1 MILVTGAA
9 GFLGRRVV
17 RSLCE
22 HGVPRIRC
30 LVRPGTDVR
39 AVPTDFP
46 ACAVEFV
53 AANFNDSAG
62 LRKAFDGVEVV
73 YHLAAA
79 KRGSAPSLV
88 ADTVVGSDNVL
99 QAAQS
104 TNVAR
109 FVLVSSLGVI
119 DAAGLPSGSLVDES
133 VALDPHPE
141 WRDAYTFSKHRQE
154 TLAWEYARRGLP
166 LVVVRPGVIFGPGE
180 PLLHTR
186 VGVRVPGMFL
196 QLGRRNA
203 IPLTYVENCADAVVL
218 AGLKLDLL
226 KPDVGNAVV
235 CVVDDNLPLGRQI
248 LRRHQ
253 REIERLRVVTVPYS
267 VMRQVA
273 RVNVWY
279 HERTQGHFPVLCTP
293 YEVASMWK
301 RLRYSNRAAKERL
314 GWSPRVDMQTALDKT
329 FRALADAQHSS

>member
-1 MILVTGAA
+1 MILVTGGA

-17 RSLCE
+17 RALAE
-22 HGVPRIRC
+22 RGVPRIRC
-30 LVRPGTDVR
+30 LVRPGADVS

-53 AANFNDSAG
+53 MASFNDSAG

-73 YHLAAA
+73 YHVAAA
-79 KRGSAPSLV
+79 KRGSAPALV

-104 TNVAR
+104 ANVAR
-109 FVLVSSLGVI
+109 FVLVSSLGVV
-119 DAAGLPSGSLVDES
+119 DAAGLPIGGVVDES
-133 VALDPHPE
+133 VPLDPHPE

-154 TLAWEYARRGLP
+154 TLAWEYAGRGLP

-186 VGVRVPGMFL
+186 VGLRVPGMFL
-196 QLGRRNA
+196 QLGRPNA
-203 IPLTYVENCADAVVL
+203 IPLTYVDNCADAVVL
-218 AGLKLDLL
+218 AGLKPDLR
-226 KPDVGNAVV
+226 NAVV
-235 CVVDDNLPLGRQI
+235 CVVDDDLPLGRQI
-248 LRRHQ
+248 LRRYR

-267 VMRQVA
+267 VMRQLA

-293 YEVASMWK
+293 YEVASIWK
-301 RLRYSNRAAKERL
+301 RLRYVNRAAKERL
-314 GWSPRVDMQTALDKT
+314 GWGPRVDMQTALDKT
-329 FRALADAQHSS
+329 FRALADAQHRS